1 MTVANNIVVNKN
13 CYVYLHEM
21 RCLFVLLVS
30 EERIV
35 PLIMY
40 VVYVVN
46 GKLGMDE

>member
-1 MTVANNIVVNKN
+1 MTFANNIVVNKN
-13 CYVYLHEM
+13 AMFYLHEI
-21 RCLFVLLVS
+21 RCFVVLLVS

-46 GKLGMDE
+46 